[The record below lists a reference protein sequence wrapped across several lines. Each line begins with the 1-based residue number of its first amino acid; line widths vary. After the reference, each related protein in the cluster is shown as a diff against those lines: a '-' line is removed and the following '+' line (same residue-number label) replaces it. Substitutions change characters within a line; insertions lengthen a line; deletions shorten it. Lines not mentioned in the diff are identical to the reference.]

1 MRRLSNVFLTISAV
15 MSFIFLAGFAIAAI
29 VMFASAGLGGLVAE
43 EGGEAAGIAYAAGM
57 ITGGVVLLMFAVMAL
72 LSGIFAVKAKKNASK
87 GALILAIVFS
97 ALSCT
102 EFGIAGGILGLIA
115 NARNE

>member
-1 MRRLSNVFLTISAV
+1 
-15 MSFIFLAGFAIAAI
+15 
-29 VMFASAGLGGLVAE
+29 
-43 EGGEAAGIAYAAGM
+43 
-57 ITGGVVLLMFAVMAL
+57 MFAVMAL